1 MKASLDVIHAC
12 CATTA
17 AADAYRLGPAWRRGH
32 LDGVD
37 DAVAVAE
44 TAPVLFKRRVVPRA
58 HEQQV
63 LVLADAR

>member
-1 MKASLDVIHAC
+1 MKAWAMHA
-12 CATTA
+12 AA
-17 AADAYRLGPAWRRGH
+17 KEAADAYRLGPAWRWGH

-37 DAVAVAE
+37 DAVTVAVSAS
-44 TAPVLFKRRVVPRA
+44 VLFKWSVVPRA